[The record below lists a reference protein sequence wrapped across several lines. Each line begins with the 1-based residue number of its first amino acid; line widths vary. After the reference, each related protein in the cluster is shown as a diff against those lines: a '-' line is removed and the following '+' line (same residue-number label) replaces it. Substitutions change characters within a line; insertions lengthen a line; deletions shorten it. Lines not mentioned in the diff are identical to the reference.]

1 MTFYFIAF
9 IIIAAACS
17 AITIK
22 NLVGYGDF
30 RPAVKI
36 AAACVI
42 ILCWFG
48 FIPLEAIKNYD
59 ILPDSVFTFL
69 HHILYFMLAC
79 AFVLFICLMLRDLLW
94 FLLFSFLKVIG
105 HASWEWD
112 PNNSEKLNKAN
123 FLIIIFS
130 ILICI
135 YSSWSANSLPNV
147 EILNF
152 YSDKITGNLKIIQV
166 SDLHLSRTTS
176 SGKIKKVVDLVNALT
191 PDIVVLTG
199 DIIADKIEK
208 IEPFMEDLRELGA
221 PYGVVAVMG
230 DHEFYNN
237 VYEAKKLFEKNGIS
251 MLFNGGVTIKMSNIF
266 IAGIP
271 DYSTMSER
279 INLWRTIYKSDK
291 GNYRVL
297 LSHSPLI
304 IDALSKELFDIVLS
318 GHTHGGQFFPFH
330 WIMQKA
336 NHYLSGQ
343 YNVNGIEL
351 FVSRG
356 VGTFGPKMRLFAP
369 ADIAVINL
377 RSK

>member
-9 IIIAAACS
+9 IIIAIACS

-22 NLVGYGDF
+22 NLIGYGSF
-30 RPAVKI
+30 NPAVKVLTI
-36 AAACVI
+36 VAVFI
-42 ILCWFG
+42 SWFG
-48 FIPLEAIKNYD
+48 FIPLEAIKKYD
-59 ILPDSVFTFL
+59 LLPDNVFTFL
-69 HHILYFMLAC
+69 YYILFFMLAW
-79 AFVLFICLMLRDLLW
+79 AFLLFVCLMLRDLIW
-94 FLLFSFLKVIG
+94 FMLFNLFKMLG

-123 FLIIIFS
+123 LVMIFFS
-130 ILICI
+130 MFVCL
-135 YSSWSANSLPNV
+135 YSAWSANSVPNV

-176 SGKIKKVVDLVNALT
+176 NIRIKKIIDLVNALT
-191 PDIVVLTG
+191 PDMVVLTG
-199 DIIADKIEK
+199 DIIADKMEK
-208 IEPFMEDLRELGA
+208 VAPLVAELREFSA
-221 PYGVVAVMG
+221 PYGTVAVMG
-230 DHEFYNN
+230 NHEFYNN

-251 MLFNGGVTIKMSNIF
+251 FLFNGGITVKMANIF
-266 IAGIP
+266 VAGIP

-291 GNYRVL
+291 KNYRVL

-304 IDALSKELFDIVLS
+304 IDALSKELFDIVLA

-330 WIMQKA
+330 WFVQKA

-343 YNVNGIEL
+343 YKVNGIDL
-351 FVSRG
+351 FVSNG
-356 VGTFGPKMRLFAP
+356 VGTLGPKMRLFAP